1 VRRACQERVSNDPE
15 SEKFMNERIKPR
27 AVIQKIVERLVAEY
41 PPQKIILFGSYAY
54 GQPDPDSDIDLLI
67 IKATGEGFL
76 ERLHTVRRV
85 TGGTHPSVPFDPIVG
100 THPSV
105 PFDPIVLTPT
115 EMADRLEA
123 GDQFLREILDRGEVL
138 YAA

>member
-1 VRRACQERVSNDPE
+1 MVTRASRGLVSNDAG
-15 SEKFMNERIKPR
+15 SEKYMNERSDAR
-27 AVIQKIVERLVAEY
+27 AVIQKIVQRLIADY
-41 PPQKIILFGSYAY
+41 PPLKIILFGSYAY

-85 TGGTHPSVPFDPIVG
+85 TVG